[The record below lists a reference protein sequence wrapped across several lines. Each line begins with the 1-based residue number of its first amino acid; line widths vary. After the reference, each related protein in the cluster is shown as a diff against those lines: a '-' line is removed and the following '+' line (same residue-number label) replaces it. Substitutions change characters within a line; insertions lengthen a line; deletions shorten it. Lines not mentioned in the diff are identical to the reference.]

1 MKKWCVALL
10 FVTTNICFAQQFNLS
25 NTGGGSY
32 TETGTVFADLD
43 GDGDLD
49 LIITGDDGTNLVTQV
64 FQNFNDTL
72 IRRSDIIMQGAT
84 LNISVADW
92 DNDNDIDI
100 LVGGEIMYRNDGG
113 IMNFTDIGT
122 VIKAD
127 QTSKWADYD
136 NDGDLD
142 LLNIGWLTTGTHLLR
157 NDNGTFVDTQMEFPP
172 GFSGDWGDFDGDG
185 DLDIVIGGYLAST
198 DYNGAILY
206 EQVADTFKLVQGS
219 PVAAFSQVYDPIV
232 KFVNIDNDR
241 DLELVVTG
249 NPIST
254 GNSVEVYD
262 RLTTNFFKINNAFN
276 ITVLDIPTS
285 IGAADYDNDGD
296 FDIAI
301 GNHGF
306 YNNNGNNSFTVID
319 SIRFGKAIL
328 GDINSDGNIDIFST
342 EPFTDLLG
350 NNYNHSPV
358 FWNRPNSTN
367 TPPNAPTNLSSV
379 QNGNATILNWAPAVD
394 DFSSANQLTYN
405 VYVKDMQDNIIAT
418 SQTNSKSK
426 FQLAQNGPIINY
438 GNFSIDNLPDGNY
451 RWNVQAIDGN
461 FQSSNFGVEKGF
473 RVGMYVYIPD
483 TNFLYP
489 LIQLGYDVNLDSLIS
504 YNEAEALSSLTLTNK
519 GIKDA
524 TGIEAFI
531 NLQTLN
537 FSGNPITELNIRSL
551 DKLISL
557 NASNCALENIY
568 FATDNT
574 LENIT
579 APHNNFPSFNF
590 SKLNSLKTI
599 DLGNNPF
606 YYISIAPNDASELI
620 SLKLDSTTFLSDVYI
635 GGNTI
640 LDELIITYSN
650 LSNLDIINNSEL
662 SNIDLSNNSKLAE
675 VCVWAFPFPPTGTTT
690 NTTNSPNLVFSPCLN
705 EVYIPDNNF
714 RQALIVNGADVNND
728 GFITYNEAL
737 TLTDIQVSYRNIID
751 LTGLQAFKNVT
762 TFAAEGNQITSF
774 AIDSIPLLENL
785 QLRGNDITTVD
796 LAKYPA
802 LTQID
807 LGLNNLTN
815 LDASTN
821 KVLTSIKANDND
833 ITALAFDSTLVLT
846 ELDLSRN
853 SLTTIDLSKNPAISF
868 LAVNNNPIT
877 DIDVKHLRD
886 LSYLSVDSCT
896 ILQSLTVKA
905 NLNLS
910 ILLARSTQISE
921 LDLRNNTGLTKL
933 DLYNNANLFEV
944 CVWQLPFPTPGLT
957 YTYNTLANTQF
968 SLCIQDP
975 NSWIPSENL
984 PSNGIRFTAG
994 FVINDTAYV
1003 GTGFTDQY
1011 EESYWAFDPIT
1022 ETWEQKANFP
1032 GQYQGFGKGFS
1043 ANNQGYV
1050 MTHTDP
1056 LGDFWKYNANNDT
1069 WTLLPAPTGGGNGF
1083 PAGFVADNNMYVQ
1096 GGGQTGVKTDAFWKF
1111 DTQTETWSQ
1120 LATGPEARS
1129 NAIGF
1134 AKDTIGFIGGGS
1146 NASNQTLN
1154 DFWRYNMPSNTWEQM
1169 QNLVVGTRE
1178 AVSVSHQGRLFYG
1191 GGLNASNS
1199 STNHWIEYLPGADT
1213 MVVRA
1218 NLPGPIRSGAIALS
1232 AGNFIYF
1239 GTGYN
1244 GANNY
1249 NDWWKYQT
1257 NELTNITTLANKPA
1271 VVMYPNPANN
1281 QLYFEGLQNNTTIAI
1296 IDLQGKT
1303 IVTDQISN
1311 GTWVIPT
1318 QVATGT
1324 YLIKITNNNHHVI
1337 KKLVIEH

>member
-10 FVTTNICFAQQFNLS
+10 FVTTNVCIAQQFEVS
-25 NTGGGSY
+25 GTGASAF
-32 TETGTVFADLD
+32 TESGAVFADLD
-43 GDGDLD
+43 GKGDLD
-49 LIITGDDGTNLVTQV
+49 LILTGDNQGILTTRVYQNINTN
-64 FQNFNDTL
+64 FAG
-72 IRRSDIIMQGAT
+72 RADIILQGST
-84 LNISVADW
+84 LNISAVDW
-92 DNDNDIDI
+92 DNDNDID
-100 LVGGEIMYRNDGG
+100 LFVGGEILYRNDGS
-113 IMNFTDIGT
+113 MNFTDIGT
-122 VIKAD
+122 VTKAD
-127 QTSKWADYD
+127 KTSKWADYD

-142 LLNIGWLTTGTHLLR
+142 LLNIGWLATGTHLLR
-157 NDNGTFVDTQMEFPP
+157 NDNGVFVDTQIEFPP

-198 DYNGAILY
+198 DYNGAILF

-219 PVAAFSQVYDPIV
+219 PVSVFSQVYEPIV
-232 KFVNIDNDR
+232 KFVNIDIDR

-254 GNSVEVYD
+254 GKTVEIYD
-262 RLTTNFFKINNAFN
+262 RITTNFFRLNNAVN
-276 ITVLDIPTS
+276 ITTAEIPTS
-285 IGAADYDNDGD
+285 IAAADYDNDGD
-296 FDIAI
+296 FDLAI

-306 YNNNGNNSFTVID
+306 YNNNGQGYFEVID
-319 SIRFGKAIL
+319 SLRFGKATL
-328 GDINSDGNIDIFST
+328 ADVNNDGSIDVFSA
-342 EPFTDLLG
+342 EPFTNLNG
-350 NNYNHSPV
+350 EIWYHCPI
-358 FWNRPNSTN
+358 FWNKALTTNSK
-367 TPPNAPTNLSSV
+367 PSPPTNLSSV
-379 QNGNATILNWAPAVD
+379 QNGTATLLNWAPAVD
-394 DFSSANQLTYN
+394 DFSSANELTYN

-426 FQLAQNGPIINY
+426 FQLAQNGPIINH
-438 GNFSIDNLPDGNY
+438 GNYVIDYLPEGNY
-451 RWNVQAIDGN
+451 RWSVQAIDGN
-461 FQSSNFGVEKGF
+461 FQSSNFGIEKGF

-504 YNEAEALSSLTLTNK
+504 YNEAEALSSLTLVNK

-524 TGIEAFI
+524 TGIEAFV
-531 NLQTLN
+531 NLQSLN
-537 FSGNPITELNIRSL
+537 FSVNPIGELNIRSL
-551 DKLISL
+551 DKLINLTATSCELTSIEFPRDNSL
-557 NASNCALENIY
+557 ERLVLIRND
-568 FATDNT
+568 FT
-574 LENIT
+574 
-579 APHNNFPSFNF
+579 SFDF
-590 SKLNSLKTI
+590 SKLTEADHI
-599 DLGNNPF
+599 DLGNTPF
-606 YYISIAPNDASELI
+606 SNLNLSAVTKLKTLILINNTSLSSI
-620 SLKLDSTTFLSDVYI
+620 
-635 GGNTI
+635 
-640 LDELIITYSN
+640 N
-650 LSNLDIINNSEL
+650 LSNNISLENLTITNSNLPSLNLINNQQL
-662 SNIDLSNNSKLAE
+662 IAIDLSNNASLSD

-714 RQALIVNGADVNND
+714 RQALIVNGVDVNND
-728 GFITYNEAL
+728 GFITYEEAL
-737 TLTDIQVSYRNIID
+737 TLTDIQVSYRNIVD

-762 TFAAEGNQITSF
+762 IFAAEGNSITSF
-774 AIDSIPLLENL
+774 AIDSIPLLSNL

-807 LGLNNLTN
+807 LGLNNLTS

-821 KVLTSIKANDND
+821 KVLTSIKANDNN
-833 ITALAFDSTLVLT
+833 ITALAFDSTLALT

-853 SLTTIDLSKNPAISF
+853 NLTAIDLSKNPAISF

-877 DIDVKHLRD
+877 KIDVKHLRD

-1003 GTGFTDQY
+1003 GTGFTDKY

-1022 ETWEQKANFP
+1022 ETWEQKADFP

-1083 PAGFVADNNMYVQ
+1083 PAGFVADNNMYVH
-1096 GGGQTGVKTDAFWKF
+1096 GGGQIGVKTNAFWKF

-1134 AKDTIGFIGGGS
+1134 AKDSVGFIGGGS
-1146 NASNQTLN
+1146 NASNKTLN
-1154 DFWRYNMPSNTWEQM
+1154 DFWRYNIPSNTWEQM
-1169 QNLVVGTRE
+1169 QDLVVGTRE
-1178 AVSVSHQGRLFYG
+1178 AVSLSHQGRLFYG

-1199 STNHWIEYLPGADT
+1199 STNHWVEYLPGADT

-1218 NLPGPIRSGAIALS
+1218 NLPGPLRSGAIALS

-1257 NELTNITTLANKPA
+1257 NELTSINKLDNRPA
-1271 VVMYPNPANN
+1271 IVMYPNPAAY
-1281 QLYFEGLQNNTTIAI
+1281 QLHFEGLQNDATIAI
-1296 IDLQGKT
+1296 VDLQGKT
-1303 IVTDQISN
+1303 IVTDQVSN